1 MKRREFITVL
11 GGAAMWPLTARAQKR
26 EKARRIGVLAP
37 LTASDPESQ
46 VRNAGF
52 LQGLADLGWRVGLNV
67 EIEYR
72 WAASDPEHI
81 RQAAGELIALAPDVI
96 LATGTGA
103 LGALLRAT
111 STVPVVFVNATD
123 PVGGGFVASLAHPG
137 GNATGFTMLEY
148 GMSGKCQSA
157 SKFDPAYCL
166 I

>member
-1 MKRREFITVL
+1 MTAFLGRRKFITLL
-11 GGAAMWPLTARAQKR
+11 GGAAAASPITTRAQER

-37 LTASDPESQ
+37 LTADDPESQ

-81 RQAAGELIALAPDVI
+81 RQAAGELTALAPDVI

-111 STVPVVFVNATD
+111 RTVPVVFVNATD
-123 PVGGGFVASLAHPG
+123 PVGGALLRIWRTPA
-137 GNATGFTMLEY
+137 
-148 GMSGKCQSA
+148 GMRA
-157 SKFDPAYCL
+157 ALRCL
-166 I
+166 NTA